1 MYYFIGIEDLV
12 ANALIELV
20 EKTGNRTVS
29 FSQLNK
35 YGDAIVAK
43 LKASNMD
50 VTLIYTRDSTEQ
62 FFKFESG
69 FKKEDLSN
77 TPIFFPELGK
87 TYPLGKLINLFTIK
101 DISRH
106 AFFYVYYR
114 KAPNDTIDAQ
124 QVGREIAKLVL
135 GKS

>member
-20 EKTGNRTVS
+20 EQTGNRTVS

-43 LKASNMD
+43 LKANNMD

-62 FFKFESG
+62 FFH
-69 FKKEDLSN
+69 DCSN
-77 TPIFFPELGK
+77 I
-87 TYPLGKLINLFTIK
+87 FTINET
-101 DISRH
+101 DSDVQITLNDNIST
-106 AFFYVYYR
+106 AFIR
-114 KAPNDTIDAQ
+114 KKFRTNLA
-124 QVGREIAKLVL
+124 LHVL
-135 GKS
+135 SAFVSPETLNVIIGDNHEKV

>member
-43 LKASNMD
+43 LKAKDMD
-50 VTLIYTRDSTEQ
+50 VTLVYTRDSTEQ
-62 FFKFESG
+62 FLHDCSDIFTINETESDIQITLNDNVSTTFLRKKFR
-69 FKKEDLSN
+69 
-77 TPIFFPELGK
+77 
-87 TYPLGKLINLFTIK
+87 INLAFHLLSAFVSPETINVIIG
-101 DISRH
+101 DNHEAI
-106 AFFYVYYR
+106 
-114 KAPNDTIDAQ
+114 
-124 QVGREIAKLVL
+124 
-135 GKS
+135 